1 VNAKVY
7 FSPRMTKSR
16 VKAVA
21 DGVTKQLTEEMGRP
35 ASEVKNTDS
44 AFWLA
49 GDFGSVSSFLVW
61 RAWDDDALWIV
72 LAWTH
77 PCCRCLGNY
86 RRLLEHLK
94 AHAKKAGY
102 SRILCG
108 IAPENVLSREV
119 HMGMGMKPVMFEGL
133 V

>member
-1 VNAKVY
+1 MRGKIY
-7 FSPRMTKSR
+7 FSPRMTKSK

-21 DGVTKQLTEEMGRP
+21 DGVTKQLTLELGRP
-35 ASEVKNTDS
+35 ASEVKNADS
-44 AFWLA
+44 AFWIEEL
-49 GDFGSVSSFLVW
+49 GTVSSFLVW
-61 RAWDDDALWIV
+61 RVWEEDALWIV
-72 LAWTH
+72 LAWTQ
-77 PCCRCLGNY
+77 PSSRCRGNY
-86 RRLLEHLK
+86 RRLMEHLK